1 MLHGFQKVK
10 PSSDA
15 SLPITPN
22 ILKSLLQE
30 LEHTTSSFF
39 TKVLGRAMFMVAF
52 CAFLRVGDIN
62 KTSGTTQHY
71 ILFGNVVLKSDA
83 HSQYIELSIPHS
95 NIRNLPL
102 LQYGFTKIKL
112 IPTFVHT
119 RLLSNTS
126 TLESMVHSP
135 SPYSHSWM
143 APLCQDN
150 ILPNNFAWPYFFELV
165 LPPLQLLEGF
175 LNFKFRT

>member
-1 MLHGFQKVK
+1 MRTAVSALSFVFQLGGFTDITQHFIVKKMLQGFQKIK

-15 SLPITPN
+15 RLPITPN
-22 ILKSLLQE
+22 ILKSLLQA

-39 TKVLGRAMFMVAF
+39 TKLLLRAMFLVAF
-52 CAFLRVGDIN
+52 CAFLRVGEIT
-62 KTSGTTQHY
+62 KTSGITQHY

-126 TLESMVHSP
+126 T
-135 SPYSHSWM
+135 
-143 APLCQDN
+143 
-150 ILPNNFAWPYFFELV
+150 
-165 LPPLQLLEGF
+165 
-175 LNFKFRT
+175 

>member
-1 MLHGFQKVK
+1 
-10 PSSDA
+10 
-15 SLPITPN
+15 
-22 ILKSLLQE
+22 
-30 LEHTTSSFF
+30 
-39 TKVLGRAMFMVAF
+39 MFLVAF
-52 CAFLRVGDIN
+52 CAFLRVGEIT

-83 HSQYIELSIPHS
+83 HNQYIELSIPHS

-112 IPTFVHT
+112 IPIFVHT

-126 TLESMVHSP
+126 TIHPP
-135 SPYSHSWM
+135 SPYSHSWK

-150 ILPNNFAWPYFFELV
+150 ILPNNFAWPYLFATLALINTKHSVSELV